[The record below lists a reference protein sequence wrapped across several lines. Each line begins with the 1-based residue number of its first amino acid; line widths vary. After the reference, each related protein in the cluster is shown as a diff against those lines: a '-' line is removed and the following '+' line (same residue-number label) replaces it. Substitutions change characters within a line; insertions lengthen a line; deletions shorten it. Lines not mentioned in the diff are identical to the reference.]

1 MCYSRCNIGLGVN
14 EKGWAMAD
22 AFRITWQSLKD
33 LWDEFVLL
41 VMLNVVWSLSV
52 VLMITPLL
60 LWGGSNPIP
69 ALALSFLL
77 FWPLPIISGALC
89 FVTNQVARGKA
100 VGWGT
105 FATGLRRYW
114 AKSLGVAGINLVVI
128 GLIASNIQFY
138 GVILQGMWTNF
149 ALSIWIVLGLY
160 WLITQIYWFP
170 MILELESE
178 KVLGALRNA
187 LVLVIIS
194 PPFSVTAAIILAV
207 LAALCIVLTVPL
219 LLFMAALLLL
229 ISNRA
234 TRDRLEHIQKKRESW
249 EKGEN
254 ATE

>member
-1 MCYSRCNIGLGVN
+1 
-14 EKGWAMAD
+14 MAD

-41 VMLNVVWSLSV
+41 IMLNVVWSLSIL
-52 VLMITPLL
+52 LMIAPLL
-60 LWGGSNPIP
+60 LWGGSNLIL

-89 FVTNQVARGKA
+89 FVTNQIAHDRA

-114 AKSLGVAGINLVVI
+114 AKSLVVAVTNLVVI
-128 GLIASNIQFY
+128 ALIFSNIQFY
-138 GVILQGMWTNF
+138 GLILQGMWTNF
-149 ALSIWIVLGLY
+149 ALSIWVLIGLY

-178 KVLGALRNA
+178 KVLEALRNA
-187 LVLVIIS
+187 LALVIVS
-194 PPFSVTAAIILAV
+194 PAFSIAAAIILAA
-207 LAALCIVLTVPL
+207 LAVLCIVLTVPL
-219 LLFMAALLLL
+219 PLFMTALLLL

-234 TRDRLEHIQKKRESW
+234 TRDRLVHVQKKRKGW
-249 EKGEN
+249 EEEEN
-254 ATE
+254 CNSQKHLEH